1 MTVVRRIARP
11 MLAAVF
17 VTSGLDALLHPK
29 ERATLAAPL
38 VKKLSESPLNLP
50 DNPEMLVRANGVTMV
65 AAGAMLGTGTFPRV
79 AAMALAAALVPTTY
93 TGHAFWTAD
102 DPATRSQQMAGFL
115 KNVSLL
121 GGLLLATV
129 DTAGKPGLAYR
140 TKHAK
145 SDARRQAA
153 LTKVEAK
160 RAAKSAR
167 REARLA
173 VHRAQHALS

>member
-29 ERATLAAPL
+29 ERAAVAAPL

-50 DNPEMLVRANGVTMV
+50 DNPEMMVRANGATMV
-65 AAGAMLGTGTFPRV
+65 AAGAMLATGTFPR
-79 AAMALAAALVPTTY
+79 LASVVLAGVLVPTTY
-93 TGHAFWTAD
+93 TGHAFWTVK
-102 DPATRSQQMAGFL
+102 DPADRSKQKAHFL
-115 KNVSLL
+115 KNVGLL
-121 GGLLLATV
+121 GGVLLAAV

-145 SDARRQAA
+145 SDARRQAV
-153 LTKVEAK
+153 LTKMEAK

-167 REARLA
+167 REAKRA
-173 VHRAQHALS
+173 VSRAQHALS